1 MSNLHDA
8 IIDAMNA
15 HLNRVLQAAEIGMP
29 TATQFQA
36 FRSFAL
42 NEFGRQ
48 GFLPELETLLRQHGK
63 DRNGQADTAG
73 KEVPR

>member
-1 MSNLHDA
+1 
-8 IIDAMNA
+8 MNT
-15 HLNRVLQAAEIGMP
+15 HLNRVLTAAEIGI
-29 TATQFQA
+29 ATTTQHQA

-48 GFLPELETLLRQHGK
+48 GFLPELETLLKQHGK

-73 KEVPR
+73 KGVPI